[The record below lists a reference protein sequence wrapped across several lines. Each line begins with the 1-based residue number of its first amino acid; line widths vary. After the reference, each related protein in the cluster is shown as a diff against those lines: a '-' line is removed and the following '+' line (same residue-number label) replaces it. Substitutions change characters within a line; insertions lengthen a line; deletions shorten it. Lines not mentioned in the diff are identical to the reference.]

1 MDNYLCVIGF
11 KRIYLRY
18 IRMTNK
24 TRLRSLVY
32 GASLVFVFIFS
43 GLLSPYSAQ
52 GYTAPKQ
59 GGLPDERQIVAD
71 VAKEHPDWLANKYDP
86 YENPDGTWQFLD
98 EVIKRLHTKDPRW
111 VYNGKRGDPKNPSH
125 DFIAYYYGPG
135 QSPTPGTEHMF
146 EVYGVDIA
154 TYGQSAT
161 HWSDDTSYSAT
172 PCVYGSYLYPRN
184 APAAVPPLPETPAS
198 CDTGGTG
205 TSPGSGGS
213 DDPVVPPPIP
223 KDKSTT
229 DATAGWAGNLAYNS
243 TANNWLVVSQ
253 DGQKKIAGQLMSND
267 GKRIG
272 SPIKVS
278 GTLTQN
284 LAPRVGYAPDINK
297 FLVIWLRE
305 NGNTDLTLYGQF
317 VSADGTLSGSPIAI
331 DRGTFLLHA
340 NTSVEYDS
348 VNKQFVFVLENR
360 ASGVQVALNT
370 LSTSGQPGTRVNVTT
385 SSNGTFNGAPSV
397 AVNGRDGQYCVM
409 YQHVEDSIKNSGSEV
424 TVVPVSISARQ
435 VGQPSVLIDNSQ
447 FTYNIVY
454 NSQENEYM
462 GIWASADETELQ
474 GKIFSGC
481 KGNLEED
488 PLFIGENYHNG
499 NLAYNSKSNS
509 YAAVVQEHDTNDN
522 HLYVINSSGGV
533 LYESTIFSG
542 SEKGNF
548 GPRIA
553 GNTTTGLYAATTS
566 EGYATTKFA
575 SNLGGSDLLIQTK
588 PRTGF
593 PAAQGIPV
601 PDDGLP
607 TDLGQLIEAIF
618 NWSLGL
624 IGLVIFVR
632 FFWAG
637 LKWFSAGGNP
647 GPIREA
653 QTIMWNAVYG
663 AVILFS
669 AYLILNTINP
679 DLVRS
684 TFTLPGFSAGQ
695 APSGAAGTGTGST
708 ETGTG
713 RTGTTTSATCS
724 NTTALAAKYNTPSTA
739 KNDPKLDTLI
749 ACIKGKLPGVN
760 FGSEFTVDQSHPLC
774 NITRGNTEC
783 SGTCSHTLNSCHYG
797 GKNGTGGSLAVD
809 FGNEKE
815 GDKIIQAA
823 LACGVPS
830 AKARC
835 ESSAGVRVTCSDTS
849 ATHVHI
855 SEASCD
861 AN

>member
-1 MDNYLCVIGF
+1 
-11 KRIYLRY
+11 
-18 IRMTNK
+18 MTIK
-24 TRLRSLVY
+24 TRPRSLVY
-32 GASLVFVFIFS
+32 GASLVFIFS

-59 GGLPDERQIVAD
+59 GGLPDERQIVID

-86 YENPDGTWQFLD
+86 YDNPDGTWQFLD
-98 EVIKRLHTKDPRW
+98 EVVKRLHTKNPRW
-111 VYNGKRGDPKNPSH
+111 GYNGKRGDPKNPSH
-125 DFIAYYYGPG
+125 DVVTYYYGTG
-135 QSPTPGTEHMF
+135 NAPTPNTEQMF
-146 EVYGVDIA
+146 EVYVVDIA
-154 TYGQSAT
+154 TYGKSTT
-161 HWSDDTSYSAT
+161 HWDDVTDYSAT

-205 TSPGSGGS
+205 TNPGTGGS
-213 DDPVVPPPIP
+213 DDPVVPPIP
-223 KDKSTT
+223 KDKSAT

-272 SPIKVS
+272 SPIKIS
-278 GTLTQN
+278 GTLTGN
-284 LAPRVGYAPDINK
+284 LAPRVGYSPDINK
-297 FLVIWLRE
+297 FLVIWLKE
-305 NGNTDLTLYGQF
+305 NTNTDLTLYGQF
-317 VSADGTLSGSPIAI
+317 VSADGTLSGNPIVI

-385 SSNGTFNGAPSV
+385 PSNGSFNGAPSV

-409 YQHVEDSIKNSGSEV
+409 YQHVEDSIRNSGSEV
-424 TVVPVSISARQ
+424 TVVPVTIGTRQ
-435 VGQPSVLIDNSQ
+435 VGQPSVLINNSQ

-454 NSQENEYM
+454 NSQDNEYM
-462 GIWASADETELQ
+462 GLWASADETELQ

-481 KGNLEED
+481 KGEPEED
-488 PLFIGENYHNG
+488 PLFIGDHYHNG

-509 YAAVVQEHDTNDN
+509 YAAVVQERDSNDN
-522 HLYVINSSGGV
+522 HLYVINSGGGV
-533 LYESTIFSG
+533 IYESIIFG
-542 SEKGNF
+542 GAEKGNF

-553 GNTTTGLYAATTS
+553 GNTTTGLYAAITS

-575 SNLGGSDLLIQTK
+575 SNLGGSDLLTQTK
-588 PRTGF
+588 PRTAF
-593 PAAQGIPV
+593 PVSQSIPV

-624 IGLVIFVR
+624 IGLVIFAR

-684 TFTLPGFSAGQ
+684 TFTLPGFPAGQ
-695 APSGAAGTGTGST
+695 APSGTTGGTGT
-708 ETGTG
+708 TGT
-713 RTGTTTSATCS
+713 AICS
-724 NTTALAAKYNTPSTA
+724 NTTTLAAQYKEPTTPQ
-739 KNDPKLDTLI
+739 NDPKLVALLS
-749 ACIKGKLPGVN
+749 CMKSKLSGVILGEEST
-760 FGSEFTVDQSHPLC
+760 FDKSHSVC
-774 NITRGNTEC
+774 NYTRGNTTC
-783 SGTCSHTLNSCHYG
+783 GTCSHTVNSCHYG
-797 GKNGTGGSLAVD
+797 GATGTQGSLAVD

-835 ESSAGVRVTCSDTS
+835 ESSTGTRVTCSDPS

>member
-1 MDNYLCVIGF
+1 MDNYLGVMGP
-11 KRIYLRY
+11 KRIYLGY

-32 GASLVFVFIFS
+32 GASLAFVFIFS
-43 GLLSPYSAQ
+43 GLLSPFSAWA
-52 GYTAPKQ
+52 YTAPKL

-86 YENPDGTWQFLD
+86 YDNPNGTWEFLD
-98 EVIKRLHTKDPRW
+98 EVVKRLHTKNPRW
-111 VYNGKRGDPKNPSH
+111 GYNGKRGDPKNPSH
-125 DFIAYYYGPG
+125 DVVTYYYGTG
-135 QSPTPGTEHMF
+135 TSPTPNTEHMF
-146 EVYGVDIA
+146 EVYVVDIA
-154 TYGQSAT
+154 TYGQSTT
-161 HWSDDTSYSAT
+161 HWSDETDYSAT

-184 APAAVPPLPETPAS
+184 APAAVPSLPETPES
-198 CDTGGTG
+198 CDTGQTETPGTG
-205 TSPGSGGS
+205 TS
-213 DDPVVPPPIP
+213 DDPVVPPIP
-223 KDKSTT
+223 KDSSEV
-229 DATAGWAGNLAYNS
+229 DATPGWAGDLAFNS
-243 TANNWLVVSQ
+243 TSNNWLVVSQ
-253 DGQKKIAGQLMSND
+253 DGQKRIVGQLMDNN

-278 GTLTQN
+278 GALTQN

-305 NGNTDLTLYGQF
+305 NTNTDLTLYGQF
-317 VSADGTLSGSPIAI
+317 ISSDGTLSGTPIAI

-385 SSNGTFNGAPSV
+385 STNGVFNGAPSV
-397 AVNGRDGQYCVM
+397 AVNNRDNHYCVM
-409 YQHVEDSIKNSGSEV
+409 YQHVNNAKTNTASEV
-424 TVVPVSISARQ
+424 TVVPVSTSTRQ
-435 VGQPSVLIDNSQ
+435 VGQHSTIANEAFFV
-447 FTYNIVY
+447 YNIAH
-454 NSQENEYM
+454 NPTENNYM
-462 GIWASADETELQ
+462 GIWSDYQLTELR

-481 KGNLEED
+481 KNDPDEEEVV
-488 PLFIGENYHNG
+488 IGDQYHNG
-499 NLAYNSKSNS
+499 QIAYNSKSNS
-509 YAAVVQEHDTNDN
+509 YAIVTEEGSSTDN
-522 HLYVINSSGGV
+522 HLYVLNSNGGSIYDAIV
-533 LYESTIFSG
+533 FTG
-542 SEKGNF
+542 SKNGNF

-553 GNTTTGLYAATTS
+553 ANTNTGLYAAITS
-566 EGYATTKFA
+566 EDHATTKFS
-575 SNLGGSDLLIQTK
+575 SNLGGSDLLVPTK

-593 PAAQGIPV
+593 PATQSIPV

-695 APSGAAGTGTGST
+695 APSGAGTG
-708 ETGTG
+708 GTG
-713 RTGTTTSATCS
+713 ISALCS
-724 NTTALAAKYNTPSTA
+724 NTATLAAQYKEPTTPQ
-739 KNDPKLDTLI
+739 NDPKLSALLS
-749 ACIKGKLPGVN
+749 CMKSKLSGVN
-760 FGSEFTVDQSHPLC
+760 LGEESTFDKSHPIC
-774 NITRGNTEC
+774 NYTRGNTTC
-783 SGTCSHTLNSCHYG
+783 DTCSHTVNSCHYG
-797 GKNGTGGSLAVD
+797 GANGTQGALAVD

-823 LACGVPS
+823 LSCGVPS
-830 AKARC
+830 SKARC
-835 ESSAGVRVTCSDTS
+835 ESSTGTRVACSDAS